1 MAEVEPRPPVFSVET
16 EIVVGLEEK
25 VPVSEPQIN
34 SENYSLDECSNDEQG
49 QDMILDVETMTVD
62 MVIGDKVDMEK
73 PPHLSHSPPVS
84 RTSPFSSPYFYF
96 PLSRINSFNRP
107 RASYRLYCGSR
118 EIGEQENSESEVIQV
133 KNRATFRPCNLSS
146 FTTEILQIP
155 ADNPT
160 LHVLVIPGNPGIVS
174 FYKDFVESLY
184 DLLGGAASVT
194 AVGHISHTKKN
205 WEHGRLFSLQE
216 QIHHKMDFIKQE
228 LQNNEVPILL
238 VGHSIGSY
246 ISFEMFKRS
255 PEKVTFCVGLYPFLA
270 LNRQSIQQSF
280 IGKLAASRIISVVL
294 SLIVALLGL
303 FPIRLLRLIVT
314 TFLGKLWSATAVEAT
329 CSHLVKYHTMRNV
342 LFMAMTEFRR
352 TTLSAFRNTR
362 LGIHEDYTLVF
373 VFRSGKEYNQESSLQ
388 LHQE

>member
-1 MAEVEPRPPVFSVET
+1 MLLRLFPS
-16 EIVVGLEEK
+16 I
-25 VPVSEPQIN
+25 
-34 SENYSLDECSNDEQG
+34 
-49 QDMILDVETMTVD
+49 
-62 MVIGDKVDMEK
+62 
-73 PPHLSHSPPVS
+73 SPP
-84 RTSPFSSPYFYF
+84 
-96 PLSRINSFNRP
+96 LSLSTGFRYIRP

-118 EIGEQENSESEVIQV
+118 EMVEQENSESEVIQV
-133 KNRATFRPCNLSS
+133 KNRATFRLCNVSS
-146 FTTEILQIP
+146 FTTEVLEIP

-160 LHVLVIPGNPGIVS
+160 LHVLVIPGNPGIVL

-184 DLLGGAASVT
+184 ELLGGAASVT
-194 AVGHISHTKKN
+194 AVGHISHTK
-205 WEHGRLFSLQE
+205 
-216 QIHHKMDFIKQE
+216 KMDFIKQE

-246 ISFEMFKRS
+246 ISLEMFKRS

-280 IGKLAASRIISVVL
+280 IRKLAASRIISVVL

-342 LFMAMTEFRR
+342 LFMAMTEFRK
-352 TTLSAFRNTR
+352 LSETPDWAFMREKQHKMAFLFGVDDHWGPLQMFEEISKQVPDAVLSIEREGHTHAFCCTEAGSMWVAEHVAGLIQN
-362 LGIHEDYTLVF
+362 
-373 VFRSGKEYNQESSLQ
+373 NQAS
-388 LHQE
+388 

>member
-1 MAEVEPRPPVFSVET
+1 MLLRLFPISPSSGFSY
-16 EIVVGLEEK
+16 I
-25 VPVSEPQIN
+25 
-34 SENYSLDECSNDEQG
+34 
-49 QDMILDVETMTVD
+49 
-62 MVIGDKVDMEK
+62 
-73 PPHLSHSPPVS
+73 
-84 RTSPFSSPYFYF
+84 
-96 PLSRINSFNRP
+96 RP

-118 EIGEQENSESEVIQV
+118 EMGEQENSESEAIRV
-133 KNRATFRPCNLSS
+133 KRRATFRICNVSS
-146 FTTEILQIP
+146 FTTEILEIP
-155 ADNPT
+155 ADNPA
-160 LHVLVIPGNPGIVS
+160 LHVLVIPGNPGVVS

-184 DLLGGAASVT
+184 ELLGGTASVT

-216 QIHHKMDFIKQE
+216 QIDHKMDFIKQE

-246 ISFEMFKRS
+246 ISLEMFQKS

-270 LNRQSIQQSF
+270 LNRQSVQQSF
-280 IGKLAASRIISVVL
+280 IGKLAASRILSVVL

-342 LFMAMTEFRR
+342 LFMAMTEFRK
-352 TTLSAFRNTR
+352 LSATPDWAFMRGNQHKIAF
-362 LGIHEDYTLVF
+362 LFGIDDHWGPLQMFEEISKQVPDVALSIEREGHTHAFGCTEAGSLWVAEH
-373 VFRSGKEYNQESSLQ
+373 VAGLIKNNQAS
-388 LHQE
+388 

>member
-1 MAEVEPRPPVFSVET
+1 MLLRLFPS
-16 EIVVGLEEK
+16 I
-25 VPVSEPQIN
+25 
-34 SENYSLDECSNDEQG
+34 
-49 QDMILDVETMTVD
+49 
-62 MVIGDKVDMEK
+62 
-73 PPHLSHSPPVS
+73 SPP
-84 RTSPFSSPYFYF
+84 
-96 PLSRINSFNRP
+96 LSLTTGFRYIRP
-107 RASYRLYCGSR
+107 RASYRLYRGSR
-118 EIGEQENSESEVIQV
+118 EMGEQENSESEVIQV
-133 KNRATFRPCNLSS
+133 KNRATFRLCNVSS
-146 FTTEILQIP
+146 FTTEVLEIP

-184 DLLGGAASVT
+184 ELLGGAASVT

-216 QIHHKMDFIKQE
+216 QIDHKMDFIKQE

-246 ISFEMFKRS
+246 ISLEMFKRS

-280 IGKLAASRIISVVL
+280 IRKLAAELLLTPKSTLLQVEFLVYVFRSRITSVVL

-342 LFMAMTEFRR
+342 LFMAMTEFKK
-352 TTLSAFRNTR
+352 LSETPDWAFMREKQHKMAFLFGVDDHWGPLQMLEEISKQVPDAVLSIEREGHTHAFCCTEAGSMWVAEHVAGLIKN
-362 LGIHEDYTLVF
+362 
-373 VFRSGKEYNQESSLQ
+373 NQAS
-388 LHQE
+388 

>member
-1 MAEVEPRPPVFSVET
+1 MLLRLFPS
-16 EIVVGLEEK
+16 I
-25 VPVSEPQIN
+25 
-34 SENYSLDECSNDEQG
+34 
-49 QDMILDVETMTVD
+49 
-62 MVIGDKVDMEK
+62 
-73 PPHLSHSPPVS
+73 SPPLS
-84 RTSPFSSPYFYF
+84 LSSGFT
-96 PLSRINSFNRP
+96 
-107 RASYRLYCGSR
+107 LYCGSR

-228 LQNNEVPILL
+228 LQKLKYYWCAEFSFLQ

-246 ISFEMFKRS
+246 IFFEMFKRS

-280 IGKLAASRIISVVL
+280 IGKLAA
-294 SLIVALLGL
+294 
-303 FPIRLLRLIVT
+303 
-314 TFLGKLWSATAVEAT
+314 
-329 CSHLVKYHTMRNV
+329 
-342 LFMAMTEFRR
+342 
-352 TTLSAFRNTR
+352 
-362 LGIHEDYTLVF
+362 
-373 VFRSGKEYNQESSLQ
+373 
-388 LHQE
+388 

>member
-1 MAEVEPRPPVFSVET
+1 MLLRLFPS
-16 EIVVGLEEK
+16 I
-25 VPVSEPQIN
+25 
-34 SENYSLDECSNDEQG
+34 
-49 QDMILDVETMTVD
+49 
-62 MVIGDKVDMEK
+62 
-73 PPHLSHSPPVS
+73 SPP
-84 RTSPFSSPYFYF
+84 
-96 PLSRINSFNRP
+96 LSLSTGFRYIRP

-118 EIGEQENSESEVIQV
+118 EMVEQENSESEVIQV
-133 KNRATFRPCNLSS
+133 KNRATFRLCNVSS
-146 FTTEILQIP
+146 FTTEVLEIP

-160 LHVLVIPGNPGIVS
+160 LHVLVIPGNPGIVL

-184 DLLGGAASVT
+184 ELLGGAASVT

-216 QIHHKMDFIKQE
+216 QIDHKMDFIKQE

-246 ISFEMFKRS
+246 ISLEMFKRS

-280 IGKLAASRIISVVL
+280 IRKLAASRIISVVL

-342 LFMAMTEFRR
+342 LFMAMTEFRK
-352 TTLSAFRNTR
+352 LSETPDWAFMREKQHKMAFLFGVDDHWGPLQMFEEISKQVPDAVLSIEREGHTHAFCCTEAGSMWVAEHVAGLIQN
-362 LGIHEDYTLVF
+362 
-373 VFRSGKEYNQESSLQ
+373 NQAS
-388 LHQE
+388 

>member
-1 MAEVEPRPPVFSVET
+1 MLLRLFPS
-16 EIVVGLEEK
+16 I
-25 VPVSEPQIN
+25 
-34 SENYSLDECSNDEQG
+34 
-49 QDMILDVETMTVD
+49 
-62 MVIGDKVDMEK
+62 
-73 PPHLSHSPPVS
+73 SPP
-84 RTSPFSSPYFYF
+84 
-96 PLSRINSFNRP
+96 LSLSTGFRYIRP
-107 RASYRLYCGSR
+107 RASYGLYRGSR
-118 EIGEQENSESEVIQV
+118 EMGEKENSESEVIQV
-133 KNRATFRPCNLSS
+133 KNRATFRLCNVSS
-146 FTTEILQIP
+146 FTTEVLEIP

-184 DLLGGAASVT
+184 ELLGGAASVT

-216 QIHHKMDFIKQE
+216 QIDHKMDFIKQE

-246 ISFEMFKRS
+246 ISLEMFKRS
-255 PEKVTFCVGLYPFLA
+255 PEK
-270 LNRQSIQQSF
+270 SF
-280 IGKLAASRIISVVL
+280 IRKLAASRIISVVL

-342 LFMAMTEFRR
+342 LFMAMTEFRK
-352 TTLSAFRNTR
+352 LSETPDWAFMREKQHKMAFLFGVDDHWGPLQMFEEISKQVPDAVLSIEREGHTHAFCCTEAGSMWVAEHVAGLIKN
-362 LGIHEDYTLVF
+362 
-373 VFRSGKEYNQESSLQ
+373 NQAS
-388 LHQE
+388 

>member
-1 MAEVEPRPPVFSVET
+1 MLLRLFPS
-16 EIVVGLEEK
+16 I
-25 VPVSEPQIN
+25 
-34 SENYSLDECSNDEQG
+34 
-49 QDMILDVETMTVD
+49 
-62 MVIGDKVDMEK
+62 
-73 PPHLSHSPPVS
+73 SPP
-84 RTSPFSSPYFYF
+84 
-96 PLSRINSFNRP
+96 LSLSTGFRYIRP
-107 RASYRLYCGSR
+107 RASYGLYRGSR
-118 EIGEQENSESEVIQV
+118 EMGEKENSESEVIQV
-133 KNRATFRPCNLSS
+133 KNRATFRLCNVSS
-146 FTTEILQIP
+146 FTTEVLEIP

-184 DLLGGAASVT
+184 ELLGGAASVT
-194 AVGHISHTKKN
+194 GKNWVFFVCHFRGCKVYANLFSNLCLSSAVGHISHTKKN

-216 QIHHKMDFIKQE
+216 QIDHKMDFIKQE

-246 ISFEMFKRS
+246 ISLEMFKRS
-255 PEKVTFCVGLYPFLA
+255 PEKVTTTLYSFVYYSFVTFCVGLYPFLA

-280 IGKLAASRIISVVL
+280 IRKLAASRIISVVL

-342 LFMAMTEFRR
+342 LFMAMTEFRK
-352 TTLSAFRNTR
+352 LSETPDWAFMREKQHKMAFLFGVDDHWGPLQMFEEISKQVPDAVLSIEREGHTHAFCCTEAGSMWVAEHVAGLIKN
-362 LGIHEDYTLVF
+362 
-373 VFRSGKEYNQESSLQ
+373 NQAS
-388 LHQE
+388 